1 MSGAEIRDLDYIA
14 WKNNLSWTEPQEG
27 ARWKRAVNDENR
39 RFAKALDKV
48 KDKIVDFT
56 KAMQQHASGPDHP
69 FKWRGWEVHG
79 LGFSPDQIWAYS
91 GTDFECRAWD
101 ADVDTEGFFAAAV
114 PVPGGFERFSVEVY
128 SFEKGYRPVRI
139 SNLQQCGPQVA
150 WLHGKSILIYL
161 GSSQDLRY
169 DSVHSWNA
177 ITKERKILYMLNEP
191 TENLELGRA
200 EDGSVYVK
208 ATDFVKTR
216 LGFVLEDELVW
227 TSVHQGSVFVHS
239 FQLTIT
245 DTTRFPDLPDEPIE
259 SMSLK
264 AGWVVTRRYG
274 IRSLWRLTTKA
285 TLIATV
291 WGEILFDS
299 RDPTRLS
306 IMDMR
311 YEPYLI
317 KTESWTISNPSAFGF
332 PCSYYEDKA
341 PVFVVH
347 PDEHMK
353 PKALLVTAYGAYGS
367 PTRVG
372 SLIQRWRPL
381 LESGWVI
388 ASVCVPGSGDHD
400 DAWKRAGQRLN
411 RSESIRMLKET
422 IQSLQEELNISPATT
437 VMYGRSAG
445 GLLVISTA
453 TQTVDLVGAL
463 YVESPYVDVLRTI
476 SNPDL
481 PLTLLETKEFGIGSN
496 PTNLIETGSWSPME
510 HTPKKGLPGLF
521 VIARSDLAD
530 LEVFP
535 YEVVKWIR
543 RIRGSP
549 AKGLEKL
556 LHVDNGQ
563 GHFATSLQT
572 RAEDLALL
580 DNWIENPLIETS
592 PDVRIKNDI
601 SKYRMPNN
609 GMSMRNRNRK
619 NRKNTMRKNR
629 KNRRNNGGN
638 APAANATMMGGRRR
652 KHRMGEEG
660 FAAAMGMMG
669 GRKHRRS
676 TRRNRH

>member
-1 MSGAEIRDLDYIA
+1 MSGAEVRDLDYIA

-27 ARWKRAVNDENR
+27 PRWKRAVNDENR

-48 KDKIVDFT
+48 KDKVADFT
-56 KAMQQHASGPDHP
+56 KGMQQHTSGPDHP

-79 LGFSPDQIWAYS
+79 LGFSPEQIWAYS

-101 ADVDTEGFFAAAV
+101 ADVDTGGFFAAAV
-114 PVPGGFERFSVEVY
+114 PIPGGFERFSVEVY
-128 SFEKGYRPVRI
+128 SFEKGYKPVRI

-150 WLHGKSILIYL
+150 WLYGKGVLIYL
-161 GSSQDLRY
+161 GSSRDLRY

-177 ITKERKILYMLNEP
+177 VTKERKILYMLNDP

-216 LGFVLEDELVW
+216 LGFVLEDGLIW
-227 TSVHQGSVFVHS
+227 TSETVGSVFVHS

-245 DTTRFPDLPDEPIE
+245 DSTRFPDLPDDPNPIE

-285 TLIATV
+285 KLIATV
-291 WGEILFDS
+291 WGEILFDP

-317 KTESWTISNPSAFGF
+317 RTETWTISNPRAFSF

-347 PDEHMK
+347 PDEHLK

-381 LESGWVI
+381 LESGWAI

-411 RSESIRMLKET
+411 RSVSIRMLKET
-422 IQSLQEELNISPATT
+422 IQSIQEELSISPATT
-437 VMYGRSAG
+437 VLYGRSAG

-453 TQTVDLVGAL
+453 TQSPNLVGGL

-481 PLTLLETKEFGIGSN
+481 PLTLLETKEFGIGTN

-510 HTPKKGLPGLF
+510 HTPKAGLPGLF
-521 VIARSDLAD
+521 ILARSDLAD
-530 LEVFP
+530 LEVLP

-543 RIRGSP
+543 RVRGSP

-556 LHVDNGQ
+556 LHVDSGQ

-580 DNWIENPLIETS
+580 DSWVETPLIETLLIETL
-592 PDVRIKNDI
+592 PDARINNAT

-609 GMSMRNRNRK
+609 GMSMRNRK

-629 KNRRNNGGN
+629 KNRRNNVSN

-652 KHRMGEEG
+652 KN
-660 FAAAMGMMG
+660 
-669 GRKHRRS
+669 RKN
-676 TRRNRH
+676 TMRRNRH